1 MKKIICLQCKN
12 HLEALSEKLPLTE
25 MALDILQTPR
35 KIIQFKISLIKDNG
49 EKVVFDGYRVQF
61 NNALGPTKGG
71 IRFHPEVNLDE
82 VKLLSFLMALK
93 CSLVR
98 LPYGG
103 AKGGVA
109 LDPAQFSQQE
119 LEKISR
125 AFVREIFSDLGPHQD
140 VPAPDVGTDN
150 LIMDYMQDEYSK
162 LNKKPTLASFTGKS
176 IGKGGSAGRLQATA
190 LGGFYV
196 LEAYLKQKNT
206 DLKGLKVAIQGFGN
220 VGSHLAIILFKQGA
234 QIIALSD
241 VEKGIFKKDGLNI
254 EKALLSQKE
263 KGKVPEATL
272 LSAEEISNQELLE
285 LSCDVLAPCAISHQ
299 ITLNNAKNIKA
310 KIILEMANAPI
321 APSADEVL
329 NKKGLLVLPDILVN
343 SGGVIVSY
351 FEWLQNLKNE
361 VWPEEKVF
369 QQLKIKITSSF
380 REVLQVVNKRGY
392 DFRTAANLV
401 AITRILEAEKER
413 GAYLG

>member
-1 MKKIICLQCKN
+1 
-12 HLEALSEKLPLTE
+12 
-25 MALDILQTPR
+25 
-35 KIIQFKISLIKDNG
+35 
-49 EKVVFDGYRVQF
+49 
-61 NNALGPTKGG
+61 
-71 IRFHPEVNLDE
+71 
-82 VKLLSFLMALK
+82 
-93 CSLVR
+93 